1 MTTKAFSVL
10 SFLKIQ
16 IPVIWKV
23 VKLELKAVTVI
34 PIVRALLMLEP
45 RNRSSVTNRFHQ
57 LWIHQQTTAYDPS
70 TVDW

>member
-1 MTTKAFSVL
+1 MKVRAQKSN
-10 SFLKIQ
+10 SKEIK
-16 IPVIWKV
+16 PV